1 MKYLLD
7 TVTIVRYFAQTG
19 SLGLQARSILENNH
33 HEFIISVIS
42 LAEIMYLS
50 EKNRIAVDLNQTLEL
65 IEKTNHYTVIDLSPD
80 ILKVA
85 TTLPFYELHD
95 RLILAT
101 AKWLEIP
108 ILSSDKRFL
117 NVDSISVIWN

>member
-50 EKNRIAVDLNQTLEL
+50 EKNRIAVDLHQTLEL
-65 IEKTNHYTVIDLSPD
+65 IEKTNNYTIIDLNPD

-85 TTLPFYELHD
+85 AHLSFYELHD

-117 NVDSISVIWN
+117 NIDSISVIWN

>member
-50 EKNRIAVDLNQTLEL
+50 EKNRIAVDLHQTLEL
-65 IEKTNHYTVIDLSPD
+65 IEKTNNYTVIDLNPD
-80 ILKVA
+80 ILKIAVH
-85 TTLPFYELHD
+85 LPFYELHD

-117 NVDSISVIWN
+117 NIDSISVIWN